1 MNKLYVHN
9 LRQVGSSS
17 KVKAFAD
24 VTIGNAVTLR
34 NIRLVEG
41 EKGEFVAMPSRKYE
55 KDGEIKYSDIFYPKS
70 EEVRGALLNTLMEA
84 YTSDKGYAYF
94 NGEVNPE
101 LTVTVSPVT
110 NSETSLKAWATL
122 GIDDDWVIRNIAVN
136 ETDKGLVVNF
146 PSQKYEKAGE
156 TKYNALVAPENVK
169 WKNKESGEDCSKDY
183 GKVIAGL
190 IINAYKPTLT
200 QQIDSAENVKESPAD
215 QDRNVPKQDMEK

>member
-1 MNKLYVHN
+1 MSML
-9 LRQVGSSS
+9 
-17 KVKAFAD
+17 
-24 VTIGNAVTLR
+24 
-34 NIRLVEG
+34 
-41 EKGEFVAMPSRKYE
+41 
-55 KDGEIKYSDIFYPKS
+55 
-70 EEVRGALLNTLMEA
+70 
-84 YTSDKGYAYF
+84 YAYF

-110 NSETSLKAWATL
+110 NSETSLTAWATL
-122 GIDDDWVIRNIAVN
+122 GIDDDWVIRHIAVN

-146 PSQKYEKAGE
+146 PSQKYEKDGE
-156 TKYNALVAPENVK
+156 TKYDALVAPENVK

-190 IINAYKPTLT
+190 VINAYKPTLT